1 MMPDLKFRPYIR
13 YYRPFIIESC
23 RVQSYFMILD
33 QEYITLQDQL
43 GNLSKDILIKEL
55 YKIKECSLKAPIY
68 KFLHNI

>member
-13 YYRPFIIESC
+13 YYKPFIIESC
-23 RVQSYFMILD
+23 GVQSYFMIID
-33 QEYITLQDQL
+33 QEYITLQNQL
-43 GNLSKDILIKEL
+43 GDLKHILIKEL